1 MIRKGLKKV
10 LAIFALLCL
19 FGIAAGMSASAAGE
33 EDYGD
38 YTLTILSNRLVYNGE
53 LKSGYDPVK
62 DLPEGMSI
70 DFENRIIT
78 LDNANITGKTYDY
91 GGGNTSNG
99 EAIYYSVHDGKPLT
113 VRLVGE
119 NRMSNVNCGILA
131 MSVSS
136 NVAEPDINLII
147 EGDGSLNIN
156 SSAGRV
162 NPAETTLG
170 ISGSVR
176 LVSGTL
182 NLWTEESNNYT
193 GIVGDN
199 VEFLGG
205 TVSIKIPN
213 GKDSTQTSLYG
224 ISAGGTATFAN
235 TDVNIEVGKAG
246 FAYGVLVTST
256 GGKTGTI
263 TINNASIDIH
273 MAEAKL
279 LNRGILQGQ
288 GPMRVFPLDSEVGV
302 DQVLIDQSDSY
313 FYMGNEGPD
322 IYFARADAFAAM
334 QGWTDVNYPYLS
346 ISPTPFE
353 DVEIPDPDE
362 PATEPEQPFNFTD
375 VKGNDWFYD
384 SVDYVNASGIMTGL
398 DATTFGPNEKLARA
412 QLAVIL
418 HRLNEEPEM
427 TYSALFPDVPDGQWF
442 TDAIL
447 WAADAGVVTGY
458 SNTGF
463 FGTGDNI
470 NREQIA
476 TMMYRYAR
484 YKGYS
489 LEDAADFSSYPD
501 AAYVNEF
508 AEEAMAWAVGNGIIT
523 GKENPVRLDPQG
535 LATRAECATIIMRF
549 METFEK

>member
-1 MIRKGLKKV
+1 MNIKKMLQAPLRSRQTARYEARIKEQTVRYHDWILRKEEKERSGRVLEGTGLFVKCVPYGACRASFQVQEAGRDADILVFHADCGKPEEEALRLFADFFARNPEAV
-10 LAIFALLCL
+10 LA
-19 FGIAAGMSASAAGE
+19 
-33 EDYGD
+33 YGD
-38 YTLTILSNRLVYNGE
+38 EDEV
-53 LKSGYDPVK
+53 
-62 DLPEGMSI
+62 LPENGGRRTNPWLKPDWSP
-70 DFENRIIT
+70 DT
-78 LDNANITGKTYDY
+78 LI
-91 GGGNTSNG
+91 
-99 EAIYYSVHDGKPLT
+99 
-113 VRLVGE
+113 
-119 NRMSNVNCGILA
+119 
-131 MSVSS
+131 
-136 NVAEPDINLII
+136 
-147 EGDGSLNIN
+147 
-156 SSAGRV
+156 
-162 NPAETTLG
+162 
-170 ISGSVR
+170 
-176 LVSGTL
+176 
-182 NLWTEESNNYT
+182 
-193 GIVGDN
+193 
-199 VEFLGG
+199 
-205 TVSIKIPN
+205 
-213 GKDSTQTSLYG
+213 
-224 ISAGGTATFAN
+224 
-235 TDVNIEVGKAG
+235 
-246 FAYGVLVTST
+246 
-256 GGKTGTI
+256 
-263 TINNASIDIH
+263 
-273 MAEAKL
+273 
-279 LNRGILQGQ
+279 
-288 GPMRVFPLDSEVGV
+288 
-302 DQVLIDQSDSY
+302 SY

-418 HRLNEEPEM
+418 HRMNEEPEM
-427 TYSALFPDVPDGQWF
+427 TYSALFPDVPDEQWF

-447 WAADAGVVTGY
+447 WAADVGVVAGY
-458 SNTGF
+458 SDTGL

>member
-1 MIRKGLKKV
+1 M
-10 LAIFALLCL
+10 CL

-224 ISAGGTATFAN
+224 ISA
-235 TDVNIEVGKAG
+235 
-246 FAYGVLVTST
+246 
-256 GGKTGTI
+256 
-263 TINNASIDIH
+263 
-273 MAEAKL
+273 AERL
-279 LNRGILQGQ
+279 RL
-288 GPMRVFPLDSEVGV
+288 
-302 DQVLIDQSDSY
+302 
-313 FYMGNEGPD
+313 
-322 IYFARADAFAAM
+322 
-334 QGWTDVNYPYLS
+334 
-346 ISPTPFE
+346 PT
-353 DVEIPDPDE
+353 
-362 PATEPEQPFNFTD
+362 Q
-375 VKGNDWFYD
+375 
-384 SVDYVNASGIMTGL
+384 M
-398 DATTFGPNEKLARA
+398 
-412 QLAVIL
+412 
-418 HRLNEEPEM
+418 
-427 TYSALFPDVPDGQWF
+427 
-442 TDAIL
+442 
-447 WAADAGVVTGY
+447 
-458 SNTGF
+458 
-463 FGTGDNI
+463 
-470 NREQIA
+470 
-476 TMMYRYAR
+476 
-484 YKGYS
+484 
-489 LEDAADFSSYPD
+489 
-501 AAYVNEF
+501 
-508 AEEAMAWAVGNGIIT
+508 
-523 GKENPVRLDPQG
+523 
-535 LATRAECATIIMRF
+535 
-549 METFEK
+549 